1 MNLRRIVGPDPWSI
15 KADERQLNNIVT
27 ALMDLGSARPMS
39 DCIFICMRVSGVSWS
54 SCKLQGTLPLTQ
66 RVGGLKS
73 LEQQATSLTGTV

>member
-39 DCIFICMRVSGVSWS
+39 DCIFICMRVRDFSY
-54 SCKLQGTLPLTQ
+54 SCKLQA
-66 RVGGLKS
+66 S
-73 LEQQATSLTGTV
+73 SLTGERFYGIGIYRRNYD